1 MDRHSFDFVS
11 LVFGLAF
18 AAIGIAIATGSLR
31 LEDAGLESAIP
42 LGIGF
47 VGLILAALTL
57 NRYMRANEDTELASE
72 EASAD
77 LAGEERPSFGEAHRT
92 TDPL

>member
-18 AAIGIAIATGSLR
+18 AAIGISIATGALR

-57 NRYMRANEDTELASE
+57 NRYMRANGDNEVASE
-72 EASAD
+72 EPRAD
-77 LAGEERPSFGEAHRT
+77 LAGEERASVGEAQRT